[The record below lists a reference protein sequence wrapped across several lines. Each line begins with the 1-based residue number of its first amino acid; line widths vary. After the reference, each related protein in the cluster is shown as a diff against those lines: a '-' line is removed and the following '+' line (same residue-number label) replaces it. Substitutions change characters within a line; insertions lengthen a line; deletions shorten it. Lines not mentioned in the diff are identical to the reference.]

1 MISFDEKKEIL
12 LHTEEG
18 KLSIKGEGL
27 HVKHL
32 DLKSGQL
39 SLEGKIDSLTYL
51 GRKKDKKEGSLLKDC
66 SINRGFQVSEVQS
79 RKSFKGRCQR

>member
-1 MISFDEKKEIL
+1 MKKKYCCIQR
-12 LHTEEG
+12 EG
-18 KLSIKGEGL
+18 KSLSIKGEGL

-51 GRKKDKKEGSLLKDC
+51 GRKKDKKEGSLLK
-66 SINRGFQVSEVQS
+66 RLFH
-79 RKSFKGRCQR
+79 